1 MSALLKFLV
10 LPGSRPNRTAIE
22 AHLRVAAKLSQ
33 GQVDRNLIRMYQEC
47 VALGAI
53 NAR

>member
-10 LPGSRPNRTAIE
+10 LPGARPNRAAIE
-22 AHLRVAAKLSQ
+22 AHLRVAAKLTQ
-33 GQVDRNLIRMYQEC
+33 GQVDRDLVRIYNEC
-47 VALGAI
+47 VLLGAI